1 MTKLAGE
8 KRNKE
13 ILDSIIS
20 LMFNMKPKQ
29 FDKSQSIQKKNES
42 MQLTIQVTQKDLNLG
57 GGLKVKNING
67 EERCDYLVIFPP

>member
-57 GGLKVKNING
+57 GGGWKGRI
-67 EERCDYLVIFPP
+67 